1 MAPVRAKAQAPL
13 VCFEG
18 WRGVVEEF
26 LELCL
31 SQLHPVAGFVGEE
44 IVVEGSAVAQ
54 ESFTRR
60 VEVEEKV
67 LAERVRERAR
77 TERLRFPRGG
87 HRDHV
92 AAGCLYADH
101 ACEHARVMQ
110 EMDGALHFSDASI
123 FAARSARLVHD
134 DFRKL
139 RECRRELREDPVRKH
154 FARGILES
162 NDVVEA
168 AMIKQIV

>member
-77 TERLRFPRGG
+77 AQNGSAFPEVGI
-87 HRDHV
+87 
-92 AAGCLYADH
+92 AT
-101 ACEHARVMQ
+101 MSQ
-110 EMDGALHFSDASI
+110 QGASTPIMRASMRESCKRWMGRCISDASI

-139 RECRRELREDPVRKH
+139 RKCRRELREDPVREH
-154 FARGILES
+154 FARGILKS

-168 AMIKQIV
+168 TMIKQIV